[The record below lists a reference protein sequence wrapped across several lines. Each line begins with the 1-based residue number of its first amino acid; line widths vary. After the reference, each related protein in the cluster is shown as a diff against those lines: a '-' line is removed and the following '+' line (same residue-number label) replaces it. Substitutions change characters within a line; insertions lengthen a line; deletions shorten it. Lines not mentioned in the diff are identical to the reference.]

1 MSEKPPIGETEPV
14 TLPTY
19 AIVEAEIRDATCEKA
34 PVPGLSPHREFRQG
48 VFQDSPRTQPHE
60 LAPSNARWGPSQV
73 PFAFSLLILRF
84 CCRPHAGDT
93 TTRRHAMVR
102 RDDLSSSAVLRLTCR
117 HHSRLQRR

>member
-48 VFQDSPRTQPHE
+48 VFQDSPSAPPTIRAGGCRARARGARMAGIPRPPDRRSPTACRSPRSSGTRLHAAQP
-60 LAPSNARWGPSQV
+60 
-73 PFAFSLLILRF
+73 
-84 CCRPHAGDT
+84 
-93 TTRRHAMVR
+93 
-102 RDDLSSSAVLRLTCR
+102 RLGEW
-117 HHSRLQRR
+117 S